1 MAADQTTTTDNLLRR
16 AGRADREA
24 FALLYDEV
32 APMVYGIALRVVRDR
47 ARAEE
52 ISQEA
57 FLKIWDKAAR
67 YDAGR
72 GSARAWIAAIAH
84 RSAVDVVRSEAASRR
99 RTLQVGARSLDASFD
114 VVAES
119 VERRE
124 DRAKVRAAV
133 ERLTPVQ
140 RQAIDLAYFGGL
152 TYREVAES
160 LDRPL
165 GTIKT
170 RMRSALLALS
180 DILGGNDQIGGRDG

>member
-1 MAADQTTTTDNLLRR
+1 MDLGILIYDALGRVAVHARR
-16 AGRADREA
+16 AHVMRARLHRERPTSVEFKVAAPTRHPLSEEGRVG
-24 FALLYDEV
+24 LQGPSTV
-32 APMVYGIALRVVRDR
+32 AAGSPVDARDR
-47 ARAEE
+47 
-52 ISQEA
+52 
-57 FLKIWDKAAR
+57 KA
-67 YDAGR
+67 
-72 GSARAWIAAIAH
+72 
-84 RSAVDVVRSEAASRR
+84 
-99 RTLQVGARSLDASFD
+99 QVIGARSLDASFD

-119 VERRE
+119 VERSE